1 MTSSDIQKRLGENLR
16 QIRKE
21 RNLTQFQLAE
31 MAEVSEETIK
41 NIELSR
47 CWTSDEKL
55 SKITDALN
63 IDVYHLFLPVG
74 SSFNKISDESHK
86 IKEAIA
92 ENVRCYV
99 DSVLE
104 QMLRK

>member
-1 MTSSDIQKRLGENLR
+1 MEIKEIQTRLGENIKA
-16 QIRKE
+16 IRKSQH
-21 RNLTQFQLAE
+21 LTQAQLSE
-31 MAEVSEETIK
+31 MAEVSEDTIK
-41 NIELSR
+41 SVEQGRVWPEEKTLSNI
-47 CWTSDEKL
+47 TN
-55 SKITDALN
+55 ALN